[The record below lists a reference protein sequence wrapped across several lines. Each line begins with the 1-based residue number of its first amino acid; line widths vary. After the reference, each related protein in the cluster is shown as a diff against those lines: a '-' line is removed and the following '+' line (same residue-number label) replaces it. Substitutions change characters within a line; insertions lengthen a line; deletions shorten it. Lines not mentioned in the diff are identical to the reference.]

1 MTQHFHPTLL
11 ARGFY
16 LILACGLSILFLVA
30 CLLLRTI
37 GTRFAGDVSDFIT
50 LISAVLIFAAILLLG
65 FVILHLLRLAFSLS
79 PSWTIDGEGIQYR
92 RIGSFGTARVHW
104 RDIAGAKRKG
114 IFKHYSLILS
124 LRPTANIEGKQNFLY
139 VVVKN
144 IFSLIFPSR
153 LRTIKSGFGHKNPKA
168 PSFIRIFEPTINI
181 PIEKLEKLVQGKI
194 DLYYLNPKA
203 ATALLSSDQHN
214 NVSARHQSIKTGYS
228 MGYVSRAIPLGIVIL
243 LPITSFLLG
252 FERHQRNL
260 GSDPQVKITQL
271 LLKRAKAG
279 NADAQNKMG
288 WRYDRGVGVGKS
300 RSRAVYWYKLS
311 AKQGFA
317 KAQYNLGLAYY
328 YKRGVKRDYRKSIE
342 WFSKAAGRVNG
353 RAEYFLGVMH
363 EKGKGVAKSTG
374 KATNFYRKSAA
385 LGYSR
390 GKKALRRMTKQT
402 SHLN

>member
-1 MTQHFHPTLL
+1 MSQHFHPTILG
-11 ARGFY
+11 RFFY
-16 LILACGLSILFLVA
+16 LCLACGISILFLFA
-30 CLLLRTI
+30 CLLLRTV
-37 GTRFAGDVSDFIT
+37 GTRFATDVSDVIA
-50 LISAVLIFAAILLLG
+50 LILAVLIFAATLMLG
-65 FVILHLLRLAFSLS
+65 FVILHLLRLAFSSS

-92 RIGSFGTARVHW
+92 MIGSFGTARVHW
-104 RDIAGAKRKG
+104 RDISGAKRKG
-114 IFKHYSLILS
+114 IFKRYSLILS
-124 LRPTANIEGKQNFLY
+124 LRPTANIAVKHNFLY
-139 VVVKN
+139 VTAKR
-144 IFSLIFPSR
+144 IFSLIFLFR
-153 LRTIKSGFGHKNPKA
+153 LRAIKSGFGHKNPKA
-168 PSFIRIFEPTINI
+168 TSFIRIFEPTINV
-181 PIEKLEKLVQGKI
+181 PIEKLEKLIQGKI
-194 DLYYLNPKA
+194 DLYYLNPQ
-203 ATALLSSDQHN
+203 ATTNLLSSDQGN

-228 MGYVSRAIPLGIVIL
+228 MGYVPRAIALGILVL
-243 LPITSFLLG
+243 LPISSFLLG
-252 FERHQRNL
+252 LERHQHNL
-260 GSDPQVKITQL
+260 GFDPQVKITQV

-279 NADAQNKMG
+279 DADAQNKMG
-288 WRYDRGVGVGKS
+288 WRYDGGVGVEKSKS
-300 RSRAVYWYKLS
+300 RAIYWYKLS